1 MTNPTLARSLGS
13 ARRRVESYLGRRLP
27 LPSLNSAPSFDSFA
41 AEANDELRAIYRGP
55 CAELFFANQ
64 GPVVHKWLHYLPIY
78 DKILAPYVGSKVK
91 MLEIGVFMGGSLGL
105 WRKFL
110 GDQAVIFGVDINP
123 ACAAHDGEFAS
134 VRIGSQDDPGF
145 LRSVVA
151 EMGGIDVVLDD
162 GSHIASHQRAS
173 FEVLFPL
180 LSEGG
185 LYVIEDMH
193 TAYWSQYEGGLK
205 RTGTAIEFLKDKVD
219 EIHRQYFK
227 HGLNTDNS
235 MPDIESVQ
243 FFDSI
248 AVVSKRKQRR
258 RFHVQV
264 PSGAGA

>member
-1 MTNPTLARSLGS
+1 MTNPTLARSLGY
-13 ARRRVESYLGRRLP
+13 ARRRVKSYLGRRLP
-27 LPSLNSAPSFDSFA
+27 LPSLHSTPPFDSFA
-41 AEANDELRAIYRGP
+41 AEANDEFRAIYRGP

-64 GPVVHKWLHYLPIY
+64 GPIVHKWLHYLPIY

-110 GDQAVIFGVDINP
+110 GIEAVIFGIDINP
-123 ACAAHDGEFAS
+123 ACAARDGEFAS
-134 VRIGSQDDPGF
+134 VRIGSQADAGF

-162 GSHIASHQRAS
+162 GSHLASHQRAS

-193 TAYWSQYEGGLK
+193 TAYWPAYEGGLK
-205 RTGTAIEFLKDKVD
+205 RTGTAIELLKDKID
-219 EIHRQYFK
+219 EIHKHYFK
-227 HGLNTDNS
+227 HGLNNNNS
-235 MPDIESVQ
+235 MPDIESIQ

-248 AVVSKRKQRR
+248 AVVSKRKQHP

-264 PSGAGA
+264 PSGAGT